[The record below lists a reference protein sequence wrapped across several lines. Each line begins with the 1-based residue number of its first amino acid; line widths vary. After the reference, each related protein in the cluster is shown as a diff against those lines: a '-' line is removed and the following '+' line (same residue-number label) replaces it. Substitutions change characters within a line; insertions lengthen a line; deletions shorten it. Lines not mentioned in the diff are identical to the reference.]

1 MRVADYIV
9 EVLEKNGITQVFTV
23 TGGGAIFLCD
33 AVGRAQKIKYI
44 ACHHE
49 QAASMAAESYSR
61 VKNDLAMVLVTSGP
75 GATNAIT
82 GVAGCWLDHVPQLV
96 ISGQVFS
103 GQMMPPN
110 SGLRTKGVQEINIVD
125 MVKPITKYAV
135 TIDKPED
142 IRLHLEKAI
151 HLAKSGR
158 PGPVWLDIP
167 ANIQN
172 AQVNPAELIGYIAPL
187 IKDEPSAELLNQV
200 EEVVSLLSKA
210 KRPLIHIGQGIR
222 ISRAERELFEL
233 IEKFNIP
240 FVTARNGND
249 LTSYDHPLY
258 AGHPGTFAQRGANFA
273 VQTSDFYLAIGT
285 RLCLAQTG
293 YNAKDYARNAKVV
306 MVDIDRAELE
316 KDTVPIFLKIQS
328 DAKIFLNCLTL
339 RLQNEALLNNKW
351 ESWVEKCSTWKEK
364 YPVNLPEYSK
374 QQGSI
379 NSYYFIDLL
388 SKILNVKD
396 TVVTDMG
403 FAFQNTH
410 QCFKIKK
417 GQRVFTNGGLASMGW
432 GLPAAIGA
440 CVANECHRTICISG
454 EGGFM
459 MTSHEMA
466 TVMHHKLPIKL
477 FILNNGGYLTI
488 KQTQE
493 MGFEG
498 RLMGSNA
505 ESGISFPDF
514 LEMGIAHGFNVLR
527 LSSHEDLEENLIS
540 FLSQPGPGVCE
551 IMMDQDQIQGP
562 KSINRRNTDGTIKQT
577 PLEDSFPF
585 LDEAEITDNMNI
597 INALK

>member
-9 EVLEKNGITQVFTV
+9 KLLEQYGVNQVFTV
-23 TGGGAIFLCD
+23 TGGGSIFLCD
-33 AVGRAQKIKYI
+33 AVGQAKKINYM

-49 QAASMAAESYSR
+49 QAASMAAEAYSR
-61 VKNDLAMVLVTSGP
+61 IKNDLATVLVTSGP

-103 GQMMPPN
+103 NQMMASN
-110 SGLRTKGVQEINIVD
+110 SGLRTKGVQEINIID

-135 TIDKPED
+135 VIDKAD
-142 IRLHLEKAI
+142 DVRFHLEKAI
-151 HLAKSGR
+151 YLARNGR

-172 AQVNPAELIGYIAPL
+172 ARINPAEQKGFHSPSEEI
-187 IKDEPSAELLNQV
+187 EPSADLLNQIDQIV
-200 EEVVSLLSKA
+200 HLIQSS
-210 KRPLIHIGQGIR
+210 KRPLIHVGQGIR
-222 ISRAERELFEL
+222 IAGAQEDLFEL
-233 IEKFNIP
+233 IEQNNIP

-249 LTSYDHPLY
+249 LTCYEHPLY
-258 AGHPGTFAQRGANFA
+258 VGHPGTFAQRGANFA

-285 RLCLAQTG
+285 RLGLAQTG

-306 MVDIDRAELE
+306 MVDIDRAELD
-316 KDTVPIFLKIQS
+316 KDTVSLFMKVQS
-328 DAKIFLNCLTL
+328 DAKVFLK
-339 RLQNEALLNNKW
+339 LLNQQLKKNQVEKNKW
-351 ESWVEKCSTWKEK
+351 QNWVEKCSSWKLN
-364 YPVNLPEYSK
+364 YPTNIPEYAAQK
-374 QQGSI
+374 GSI
-379 NSYYFIDLL
+379 NSYYFINLL
-388 SKILNVKD
+388 SQLLQASD

-403 FAFQNTH
+403 FAYQNTH

-432 GLPAAIGA
+432 GLPAAVGA
-440 CVANECHRTICISG
+440 CIANDHCRTICISG

-466 TVMHHKLPIKL
+466 TVMHHQLPIKL

-514 LEMGIAHGFNVLR
+514 IEMGKAHKFHTIR
-527 LSSHEDLEENLIS
+527 LSTHKGLEGALID
-540 FLSQPGPGVCE
+540 FLGQPGPGLCE
-551 IMMDQDQIQGP
+551 IIMDPNQVQGP
-562 KSINRRNTDGTIKQT
+562 KSINRRNNDGTIKQT

-585 LDEAEITDNMNI
+585 LDEVEIKNNMDVINI
-597 INALK
+597 IK